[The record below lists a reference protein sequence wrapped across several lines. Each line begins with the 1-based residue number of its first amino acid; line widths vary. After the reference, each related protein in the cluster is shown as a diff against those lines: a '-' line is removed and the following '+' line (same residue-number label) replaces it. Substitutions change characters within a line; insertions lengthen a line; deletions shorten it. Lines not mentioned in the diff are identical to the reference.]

1 MLMTKELF
9 LLLIKFFNGGNMTL
23 NEFQAIELIRLI
35 YCVTNDD
42 LVKALI
48 LKLGEEPEHQI
59 INNLSNSCWGDDVQN
74 FYDTD
79 SVRKAII
86 KECDFVIDKRQQKRR
101 KNRQE
106 KRNRKFTKWYATEG
120 KLLVK

>member
-23 NEFQAIELIRLI
+23 NEFQAIEL
-35 YCVTNDD
+35 
-42 LVKALI
+42 
-48 LKLGEEPEHQI
+48 
-59 INNLSNSCWGDDVQN
+59 
-74 FYDTD
+74 D

>member
-1 MLMTKELF
+1 
-9 LLLIKFFNGGNMTL
+9 MTL

-35 YCVTNDD
+35 YCATNDD

-59 INNLSNSCWGDDVQN
+59 INNLSNTCWGDDIQN

-86 KECDFVIDKRQQKRR
+86 KECDFVIDKRKKKRI
-101 KNRQE
+101 KNKQI
-106 KRNRKFTKWYATEG
+106 KRDKKFKKWYATEG
-120 KLLVK
+120 KKLIQEISDEEY

>member
-1 MLMTKELF
+1 
-9 LLLIKFFNGGNMTL
+9 MTL

-59 INNLSNSCWGDDVQN
+59 INNLSNSCWEMMFRTFMIQIAFAKQSSKNVILLLINANKKDAKIGKRNVIENLQN
-74 FYDTD
+74 GM
-79 SVRKAII
+79 
-86 KECDFVIDKRQQKRR
+86 QQKE
-101 KNRQE
+101 NYLFH
-106 KRNRKFTKWYATEG
+106 KF
-120 KLLVK
+120 LMRILN